1 MTIKLLRQQ
10 AITNAVLYNS
20 PVITSTFMNLV
31 MVIFKAVCGAVEL
44 YRPIQTGIYLLLSPP
59 WCNGVAETKDTPHN
73 NIAFYN

>member
-31 MVIFKAVCGAVEL
+31 MVIFKAVCGAVEP
-44 YRPIQTGIYLLLSPP
+44 YRPIQTGIDVTGWLKQKTHL
-59 WCNGVAETKDTPHN
+59 T
-73 NIAFYN
+73 II